1 VASDDVV
8 YGDIYGFVNKVVVIS
23 TERRQVKIM
32 PRRQLTACL
41 QRTRRSALPNE
52 QYRPDAFETIYA
64 SADCHFGPFRR
75 LGDTDDHCK

>member
-52 QYRPDAFETIYA
+52 RYRAMPSKRYMLPPIAI
-64 SADCHFGPFRR
+64 SVLFG
-75 LGDTDDHCK
+75 D